1 MARRYIPP
9 DRRPLPFED
18 WPDGDRHTWDQAL
31 QPGNLL
37 TDPGPAS
44 HWRPATR
51 QGYWFAYGRWLAFLE
66 RHGWLLSEETIS
78 ERPTPERIVAYIG
91 FLQAQNLA
99 SLTVWSYLNHLC
111 NALYRLTPETDWAW
125 LRDLVNRLHLG
136 ASRKDPVTPKMIPIG
151 AIFRRG
157 IEGMREA
164 DRLPPQPLFGE
175 SVKFRD
181 FLMLSLL
188 AAAPIRLAN
197 FGALRLGE
205 HLIRQSEGYLLV
217 VPREQ
222 VKNRR
227 TLEIPLHDELTP
239 WIDRYLAHHRP
250 QLLQG
255 NDASELW
262 VTRYGR
268 VMLLNAVG
276 MRIPKVTQRY
286 LGVRLSAHL
295 FRHCAATSVAT
306 EDPRHVRIIPAILFH
321 STGITGE
328 RYYNRATMLEAGRR
342 HAALL
347 AELKQELLDEA
358 A

>member
-1 MARRYIPP
+1 MERTGAFIVAAGARALHPVQAW
-9 DRRPLPFED
+9 DD
-18 WPDGDRHTWDQAL
+18 DGDEVLGGDHEIFPFDAL
-31 QPGNLL
+31 
-37 TDPGPAS
+37 A
-44 HWRPATR
+44 
-51 QGYWFAYGRWLAFLE
+51 
-66 RHGWLLSEETIS
+66 
-78 ERPTPERIVAYIG
+78 
-91 FLQAQNLA
+91 
-99 SLTVWSYLNHLC
+99 
-111 NALYRLTPETDWAW
+111 
-125 LRDLVNRLHLG
+125 
-136 ASRKDPVTPKMIPIG
+136 
-151 AIFRRG
+151 AIF
-157 IEGMREA
+157 
-164 DRLPPQPLFGE
+164 
-175 SVKFRD
+175 V
-181 FLMLSLL
+181 SLL

-250 QLLQG
+250 RLLQG
-255 NDASELW
+255 NDAAELW

-268 VMLLNAVG
+268 PMPFNAVG